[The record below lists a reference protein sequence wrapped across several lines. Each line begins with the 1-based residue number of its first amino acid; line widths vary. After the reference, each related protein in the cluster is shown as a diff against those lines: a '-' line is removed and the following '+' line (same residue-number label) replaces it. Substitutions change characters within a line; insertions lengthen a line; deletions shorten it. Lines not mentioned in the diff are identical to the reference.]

1 MKKEL
6 KSKVDLFLNN
16 KKSVEKVFKYES
28 EYNYLLSSYLYTDVN
43 KEVNVD
49 YLAKIK
55 EEFKER
61 KSSFINYNFLSTL
74 LITKMSLQKQP
85 LEYLEKINNN
95 YKSLKGKRLFNSI
108 YNVISSIIISD
119 LNNKKI
125 DKIVKKEKKI
135 YELMK
140 KNHPFLTDDE
150 DVPFAML
157 LAINNKNE
165 KELINDIECSFSELS
180 KYFKLNKNE
189 VYTMA
194 QILSLSDKDTS
205 EKVKKIINI
214 CELLKKNKKAISFS
228 FGLPVLATLVFL
240 DKDINVIV
248 EDIVEVDNYLGSK
261 KGTGSW
267 YFGKSTRLLFAMLL
281 VCSTYQSKDSK
292 VNNVA
297 VISSIIADDIIST
310 LMIMN
315 IIVLSD

>member
-1 MKKEL
+1 
-6 KSKVDLFLNN
+6 
-16 KKSVEKVFKYES
+16 
-28 EYNYLLSSYLYTDVN
+28 
-43 KEVNVD
+43 
-49 YLAKIK
+49 
-55 EEFKER
+55 
-61 KSSFINYNFLSTL
+61 
-74 LITKMSLQKQP
+74 
-85 LEYLEKINNN
+85 
-95 YKSLKGKRLFNSI
+95 
-108 YNVISSIIISD
+108 
-119 LNNKKI
+119 
-125 DKIVKKEKKI
+125 
-135 YELMK
+135 MK

-165 KELINDIECSFSELS
+165 KELINDIECSYNDLS
-180 KYFKLNKNE
+180 KYFKLYKNE

-205 EKVKKIINI
+205 EKVKNIIDI
-214 CELLKKNKKAISFS
+214 YELLKKNKKAVSFS

-240 DKDINVIV
+240 DKDIKEIV